1 MSFIG
6 KIPVWKGPLP
16 EDPFGLPGSL
26 VIVMIEELLLG
37 NRKFL
42 ENDFNANIEYYRN
55 LVLGQSPEV
64 LWIGCS
70 DSRVNPER
78 ITGAKPGEIFVQR
91 NIGNIVPMHDWNFAT
106 VLEYAIAHLKIRE
119 IVICGHSECGAIKA
133 LDKESMGDSYIP
145 LWLNNAQDAKTR
157 VESRIAAPTNDDER
171 KARSRM
177 IEEENVK
184 LQIEHL
190 KTYPIIRTALAEDK
204 VKIYGLYY
212 DLGTGT
218 LVKIA

>member
-1 MSFIG
+1 MA
-6 KIPVWKGPLP
+6 
-16 EDPFGLPGSL
+16 
-26 VIVMIEELLLG
+26 MIEDLILG
-37 NRKFL
+37 NLKFR

-55 LVLGQSPEV
+55 LVLGQSPGV

-91 NIGNIVPMHDWNFAT
+91 NIGNIIPMHDWNFAT
-106 VLEYAIAHLKIRE
+106 VLEYAVAHLKIRE

-133 LDKESMGDSYIP
+133 LDKDSMGDSYIP
-145 LWLNNAQDAKTR
+145 LWLNNACDAKTR
-157 VESRIAAPTNDDER
+157 VDARIPVPSNDEER
-171 KARSRM
+171 KARSKE
-177 IEEENVK
+177 IEMENVR

-190 KTYPIIRTALAEDK
+190 KTYPIIRAALADDR

-212 DLGTGT
+212 NLATGT
-218 LVKIA
+218 LEKIT